1 MKRFDILVIAALAAT
16 LSACRHD
23 VDFDACG
30 QIDAEQV
37 TVSAEA
43 AGRIISLDLKEGD
56 ALAAGQMV
64 GAVDSV
70 QTDLQISELEQ
81 RRDGAKSR
89 LIDIEINKVEDNKWE
104 WILKSRTKT
113 VYSGETV
120 YGNVGANLPESR
132 QYFKSEIEAYND
144 AIVELI
150 III

>member
-1 MKRFDILVIAALAAT
+1 MDYKNTYLKPEIAFLLKQNRFDISNSRYLVNRQGTVVESNTELVNHYDHLELAYNPN
-16 LSACRHD
+16 
-23 VDFDACG
+23 
-30 QIDAEQV
+30 AEEV
-37 TVSAEA
+37 FEYFKT
-43 AGRIISLDLKEGD
+43 
-56 ALAAGQMV
+56 
-64 GAVDSV
+64 
-70 QTDLQISELEQ
+70 
-81 RRDGAKSR
+81 R